1 MGRLNEAFSVV
12 SSAASI
18 AMACG
23 LDEAYSSSNESSG
36 FGTAWD
42 RPLQSEPIS
51 HHLLPSTFDKDEME
65 DRKNLACAVFMADR
79 TLTLTWGFPST
90 FKVATSRMLDSRHV
104 NGMVSS
110 FSSTLRE
117 FPGGRN

>member
-23 LDEAYSSSNESSG
+23 LDEAYSINNNTSG

-42 RPLQSEPIS
+42 HPLQNESIS

-65 DRKNLACAVFMADR
+65 DRKNLACAVFMVDR

-90 FKVATSRMLDSRHV
+90 FKVATSRMLDSRHL
-104 NGMVSS
+104 NGVVRS
-110 FSSTLRE
+110 LI
-117 FPGGRN
+117 PLQP